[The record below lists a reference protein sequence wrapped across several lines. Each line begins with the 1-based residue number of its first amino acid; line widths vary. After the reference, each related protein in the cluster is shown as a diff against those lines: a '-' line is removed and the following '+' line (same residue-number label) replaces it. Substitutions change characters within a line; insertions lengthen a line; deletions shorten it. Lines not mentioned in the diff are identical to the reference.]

1 MEMKV
6 ADVIVKCLEAEGIEY
21 AFGITGYHYLALY
34 KALKDSSI
42 KYISVKHENAASLSA
57 LQYARIAQK
66 PALIMGTAGPGAT
79 NLITGICEMYKSNLP
94 GFIITPIPP
103 TNIQGK
109 NASQEDSG
117 IGNSYSISGIMTH
130 ITKKSITCS
139 NPQNIPDNI
148 RDLFRI
154 SLHGRKGP
162 VHLLVPVNF
171 FEQKINYDHLLPGQ
185 YRCTND
191 TAVDFNAIKNI
202 ALELKKCK
210 KPLLLIGHRAW
221 FPNISDSIKKFSN
234 DYGIPVILSGGAK
247 GLYDE
252 FSPYFGGILD
262 IYGHRSAEVLVKNS
276 DLIISMGEDFGE
288 TTVNK
293 YEPDLFGDKLI
304 QIDMDGYDIGRNY
317 PVRYCACGN
326 LGSYLYYLNE
336 EIKSLNIP
344 KYYDES
350 FRSIF
355 EKENLSLTQ
364 EMNDDSV
371 PLKPQRILNE
381 ISRLAPHN
389 CFFIVDMG
397 RIGLFTM
404 RSLKVHS
411 NSYSLSLGNYTMA
424 QAVGGSIGGKAAL
437 PDSIVSVICGDGA
450 FLMHG
455 MELATAQQYKLPLI
469 WFVFNDQM
477 YGSVEWA
484 QRLLYDDLGF
494 CTELFVPDLSK
505 FAEAFSIDYYKIFDI
520 ATLQSSLAAAFNKY
534 SSQSKSALIEIVFDH
549 DEQLPLKPMMVK
561 FIQEI
566 CNLQN
571 FKTTPYFM
579 KSFKRMLRE
588 KV

>member
-1 MEMKV
+1 
-6 ADVIVKCLEAEGIEY
+6 
-21 AFGITGYHYLALY
+21 
-34 KALKDSSI
+34 
-42 KYISVKHENAASLSA
+42 
-57 LQYARIAQK
+57 
-66 PALIMGTAGPGAT
+66 
-79 NLITGICEMYKSNLP
+79 
-94 GFIITPIPP
+94 
-103 TNIQGK
+103 
-109 NASQEDSG
+109 
-117 IGNSYSISGIMTH
+117 
-130 ITKKSITCS
+130 
-139 NPQNIPDNI
+139 
-148 RDLFRI
+148 
-154 SLHGRKGP
+154 
-162 VHLLVPVNF
+162 
-171 FEQKINYDHLLPGQ
+171 
-185 YRCTND
+185 
-191 TAVDFNAIKNI
+191 
-202 ALELKKCK
+202 
-210 KPLLLIGHRAW
+210 LLIGHRAW
-221 FPNISDSIKKFSN
+221 FPNISDSIKKLS
-234 DYGIPVILSGGAK
+234 DAYGIPVILSGGAK

-276 DLIISMGEDFGE
+276 DLVISIGEDFGE

-304 QIDMDGYDIGRNY
+304 QIDIDGYDIGRNY

-336 EIKSLNIP
+336 EMKSFNIP
-344 KYYDES
+344 RYYDEN
-350 FRSIF
+350 FKNIF

-381 ISRLAPHN
+381 ISRLAPDN
-389 CFFIVDMG
+389 CFFITDMG
-397 RIGLFTM
+397 RIGLFTL

-424 QAVGGSIGGKAAL
+424 QAVGGCIGGKAAL
-437 PDSIVSVICGDGA
+437 PDKIISVICGDGA

-455 MELATAQQYKLPLI
+455 LEIATSQQYKLPIL
-469 WFVFNDQM
+469 WFIFNDKK

-494 CTELFVPDLSK
+494 CTELFVPDLFK
-505 FAEAFSIDYYKIFDI
+505 FAEAFSIDYFKIYDI
-520 ATLQSSLAAAFNKY
+520 PTLRSSLTAAFNNY
-534 SSQSKSALIEIVFDH
+534 SSQSKSALIELAFDQE
-549 DEQLPLKPMMVK
+549 EQLPLKPMMVK